1 VSLYNNPFQRR
12 FYKTVL
18 RLLLLLVSN
27 LTDSTGRTKL
37 QEQDIT
43 EAWKLIDEL

>member
-1 VSLYNNPFQRR
+1 MALYNNPYQRR

-18 RLLLLLVSN
+18 RLLLLIIRQG
-27 LTDSTGRTKL
+27 STIDRLKT
-37 QEQDIT
+37 EENDIT